1 MIKSKN
7 MKSPIASLFLL
18 ILLCTT
24 NFVANAQERASWM
37 KGKWGIMNH
46 YLADWKSQ
54 TENIPMDEGQWNKM
68 IDRFD
73 VEGLAA
79 QIASTGAGYYILTIG
94 QNSGYYLSPNS
105 VYDKLTGIRPS
116 KCSHRDL
123 IAEVAK
129 ALAKY
134 KIRLIVYLPSGA
146 PAKDKE
152 ACAALKW
159 QNGPQ
164 PSPNKEFQL
173 KWEQI
178 IREWSLRWGKQIAG
192 WWFDGCYW
200 PNTMYRSDI
209 APNFASFSAAARA
222 GNPEAVIAYNPG
234 VVYRTISITPHEDY
248 IAGEIDKPE
257 LIAVKRSVDGKVDGA
272 QLHILSF
279 LGEKWGMGSPR
290 FTAEQIIGWS
300 RSITGKGGAFTWD
313 VPVGAN
319 GLMTPP
325 FMEQL
330 TQLGKALK
338 EN

>member
-1 MIKSKN
+1 
-7 MKSPIASLFLL
+7 
-18 ILLCTT
+18 
-24 NFVANAQERASWM
+24 
-37 KGKWGIMNH
+37 
-46 YLADWKSQ
+46 
-54 TENIPMDEGQWNKM
+54 
-68 IDRFD
+68 
-73 VEGLAA
+73 
-79 QIASTGAGYYILTIG
+79 
-94 QNSGYYLSPNS
+94 
-105 VYDKLTGIRPS
+105 
-116 KCSHRDL
+116 
-123 IAEVAK
+123 
-129 ALAKY
+129 
-134 KIRLIVYLPSGA
+134 
-146 PAKDKE
+146 
-152 ACAALKW
+152 
-159 QNGPQ
+159 
-164 PSPNKEFQL
+164 
-173 KWEQI
+173 
-178 IREWSLRWGKQIAG
+178 
-192 WWFDGCYW
+192 
-200 PNTMYRSDI
+200 MYRSDI

-222 GNPEAVIAYNPG
+222 GNPEAAIAYNPG

-257 LIAVKRSVDGKVDGA
+257 LITVKRSVDGKVDGA

>member
-1 MIKSKN
+1 
-7 MKSPIASLFLL
+7 MKSPITSLLL

-54 TENIPMDEGQWNKM
+54 TENIPMDVDQWNKL

-105 VYDKLTGIRPS
+105 TYDRLTGIRPG

-123 IAEVAK
+123 VADMAR
-129 ALAKY
+129 ALSKY
-134 KIRLIVYLPSGA
+134 QIRLIVYLPAGA
-146 PAKDKE
+146 PAKDQA
-152 ACAALKW
+152 ACTALEW
-159 QNGPQ
+159 QNGPV
-164 PSPNKEFQL
+164 PNQAFQQ

-178 IREWSLRWGKQIAG
+178 IREWSLRWGDKIAG

-200 PNTMYRSDI
+200 PNTMYRSDT
-209 APNFASFSAAARA
+209 APNFASFAAAARA
-222 GNPEAVIAYNPG
+222 GNPNAVVAYNPG
-234 VVYRTISITPHEDY
+234 VVYRTLSVTPHEDY

-257 LIAVKRSVDGKVDGA
+257 LIAVKRATDGLVDGS

-279 LGEKWGMGSPR
+279 LGEKWGMGVPR
-290 FTAEQIIGWS
+290 FTVAEVVGFTK
-300 RSITGKGGAFTWD
+300 SITGKSGAFTWD
-313 VPVGAN
+313 VPVGIN
-319 GLMTPP
+319 GRIDPV
-325 FMEQL
+325 FINQL
-330 TQLGKALK
+330 TQLGKTLK
-338 EN
+338 EK